1 MYSSQSISIDANIDK
16 VWKILTTIEHWPQWQ
31 KSVSKASVKSNLK
44 AGTVFHWTSGGM
56 PIKSTI
62 EEIEPPE
69 RIVWTGKAPGSR
81 ARHTWLL
88 TEDGGS
94 TTVETTENMEGWLVS
109 LVALFDKNFLDTTL
123 TDALNDLKAAA
134 ELKTQV

>member
-16 VWKILTTIEHWPQWQ
+16 VWRILTAIEHWPQWQ

-62 EEIEPPE
+62 EKFEAPE
-69 RIVWTGKAPGSR
+69 RIVWTGKALGTR

-109 LVALFDKNFLDTTL
+109 LVALFDKSFLENTL
-123 TDALNDLKAAA
+123 TAVLNDLKAAA
-134 ELKTQV
+134 EGRPEV

>member
-1 MYSSQSISIDANIDK
+1 
-16 VWKILTTIEHWPQWQ
+16 
-31 KSVSKASVKSNLK
+31 
-44 AGTVFHWTSGGM
+44 M

-62 EEIEPPE
+62 EEFEAPE
-69 RIVWTGKAPGSR
+69 RIVWTGKALGTR

-109 LVALFDKNFLDTTL
+109 LVAFFDKSFLDNTL
-123 TDALNDLKAAA
+123 NVVLNDLKAAA
-134 ELKTQV
+134 EGRPEA